1 MTSLEA
7 LNRICNDCEKE
18 MAINKIRCPFRSIS
32 NEYCKEYELI
42 KKDLEILEILKK
54 NMSVETEYFDDDG
67 TSKEYEFITFYDME
81 LWENNEKEYNKI
93 KDWLKEK

>member
-1 MTSLEA
+1 MTSKEA
-7 LNRICNDCEKE
+7 LEELKENAKEICEWE
-18 MAINKIRCPFRSIS
+18 LERLKII
-32 NEYCKEYELI
+32 E
-42 KKDLEILEILKK
+42 KDLEILEILKK

-93 KDWLKEK
+93 KEWLKEK